1 MAQEDIE
8 TNGKELISS
17 FSVISPHSSP
27 ASYFTDNFCRP
38 CIELVHFLK
47 ILTMQFC
54 DQTTP
59 INNLSVLL
67 ATFSMIYSQSQSAIG
82 RENARTATA
91 RLKDEAFIKFVYNNR
106 KIIQLL
112 TISKRNFR
120 LASSECPQ

>member
-17 FSVISPHSSP
+17 FSFICPHSSP

-91 RLKDEAFIKFVYNNR
+91 RLKSHDYCF
-106 KIIQLL
+106 
-112 TISKRNFR
+112 
-120 LASSECPQ
+120 